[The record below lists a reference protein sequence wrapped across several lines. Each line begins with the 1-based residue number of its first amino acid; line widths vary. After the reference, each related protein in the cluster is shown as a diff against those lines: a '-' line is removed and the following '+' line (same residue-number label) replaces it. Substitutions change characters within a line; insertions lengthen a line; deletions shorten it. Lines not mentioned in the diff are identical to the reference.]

1 VGLFFR
7 PNFNVGFTVTSAI
20 NPKEN
25 FEASKI
31 MGIINLSPDSFFPE
45 SRVSSVSASLKVAE
59 SMIEEGADYLD
70 VGAESSR
77 PGAKPISEEEEL
89 AIILPV
95 IKQLCQN
102 FSVPISVDTYKPGV
116 AQKVLEE
123 GVSIINDI
131 TGLRYPEMAPVI
143 AEYDAGVIIMHMQGS
158 PANMQENA
166 HYDDCVRE
174 IKTLLEQGIQTAEAA
189 GIASDRIWVDPGIG
203 FGKTVKHNLEI
214 LANLDAFALLQK
226 PILLGTSRKS
236 FIGKILDLPVAERLE
251 GSLATAVIGVLK
263 GANILRVHDIRE
275 TYRAVKIASEIL
287 KVQDGK

>member
-1 VGLFFR
+1 
-7 PNFNVGFTVTSAI
+7 
-20 NPKEN
+20 
-25 FEASKI
+25 
-31 MGIINLSPDSFFPE
+31 MGIINLSPDSFYPD
-45 SRVSSVSASLKVAE
+45 SRVPSVPAALKVAE
-59 SMIEEGADYLD
+59 SMIEAGADYLD
-70 VGAESSR
+70 VGGESSR
-77 PGAKPISEEEEL
+77 PGTKPISEEEEL
-89 AIILPV
+89 AIVLPV

-102 FSVPISVDTYKPGV
+102 FSVPISVDTYKPSV

-131 TGLRYPEMAPVI
+131 TGLRYPEMAPII

-158 PANMQENA
+158 PEHMQEDP

-174 IKTLLEQGIQTAEAA
+174 IKTFLKQGIRIAEAA

-203 FGKTVKHNLEI
+203 FGKTVEHNLEI
-214 LANLDAFALLQK
+214 LANLDSFASLQK

-251 GSLATAVIGVLK
+251 GSLATAVIGMIK
-263 GANILRVHDIRE
+263 GARILRVHDVLE

-287 KVQDGK
+287 KVQNEQ